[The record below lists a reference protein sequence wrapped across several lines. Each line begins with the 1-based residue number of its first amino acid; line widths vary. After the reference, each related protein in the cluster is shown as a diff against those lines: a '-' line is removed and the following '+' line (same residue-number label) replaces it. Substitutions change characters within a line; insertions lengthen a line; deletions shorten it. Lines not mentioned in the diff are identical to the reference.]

1 MAMAVCMSGA
11 TVAYAADAAP
21 ADETAAR
28 EGIAEVTVTAQRRE
42 ETLSKVPVSVTA
54 MTQADIDNKGIKDI
68 SDVARFT
75 PGINV
80 DNSGTN
86 NISIRGIASSG
97 GAGTTGIYIDDTPI
111 QMRALAFNPD
121 ETLPK
126 AFDIDRV
133 EVLRG
138 PQGTLFGAGSE

>member
-1 MAMAVCMSGA
+1 MRINNETRSFARNSIDTVVRIAISMALCVSGA
-11 TVAYAADAAP
+11 TGAFAADAAP
-21 ADETAAR
+21 AEETAAP
-28 EGIAEVTVTAQRRE
+28 EGMAEVTVTAQRRE

-54 MTQADIDNKGIKDI
+54 LTQADIDNKGIKDI

-80 DNSGTN
+80 DNAGTN

-111 QMRALAFNPD
+111 QMRASGVQP
-121 ETLPK
+121 
-126 AFDIDRV
+126 
-133 EVLRG
+133 G
-138 PQGTLFGAGSE
+138 